1 MKRVVVTGMGII
13 GPVGHT
19 VEEFWSNIK
28 AGCSGIDR
36 VEDPEIVAFANPVAG
51 EVKNFDPKAIFGAR
65 EARRMDRVQQFAVV
79 ASQQAVDDS
88 GLEITEDLGDEVGT
102 LIGTGIGGIATL
114 AESINAFAEKGHRGI
129 SPVAVPQM
137 LNDGIS
143 AKVSMV
149 LGLRGA
155 NYDITSACATGNN
168 TIGDAYDM
176 IRLGRAKAMV
186 AGGSEAAV
194 TPVVVASFH
203 NMKALSAYEGDPTK
217 ASRPFSGD
225 RTGFVIA
232 EGAAVLLLEELEH
245 ALARNAKIY
254 GEMVGYG
261 HTSDAYHVTAPLESG
276 REAARSMK
284 LALREAELQ
293 PEDIHYINAH
303 GTGTPLNDKSET
315 AAIKL
320 GFGEAAYDIPVSS
333 TKSMTGHML
342 GAAGATEAIISLLAM
357 RDGFVPPTINL
368 DVPDPECDLDNVPHE
383 GRDVEIG
390 NVMSY
395 SAGFGGHNTAVIF
408 SKFEA

>member
-51 EVKNFDPKAIFGAR
+51 KVKNFDPKAIFGAR

-155 NYDITSACATGNN
+155 
-168 TIGDAYDM
+168 
-176 IRLGRAKAMV
+176 
-186 AGGSEAAV
+186 
-194 TPVVVASFH
+194 
-203 NMKALSAYEGDPTK
+203 
-217 ASRPFSGD
+217 
-225 RTGFVIA
+225 
-232 EGAAVLLLEELEH
+232 
-245 ALARNAKIY
+245 
-254 GEMVGYG
+254 
-261 HTSDAYHVTAPLESG
+261 
-276 REAARSMK
+276 
-284 LALREAELQ
+284 
-293 PEDIHYINAH
+293 
-303 GTGTPLNDKSET
+303 
-315 AAIKL
+315 
-320 GFGEAAYDIPVSS
+320 
-333 TKSMTGHML
+333 
-342 GAAGATEAIISLLAM
+342 
-357 RDGFVPPTINL
+357 
-368 DVPDPECDLDNVPHE
+368 
-383 GRDVEIG
+383 
-390 NVMSY
+390 
-395 SAGFGGHNTAVIF
+395 
-408 SKFEA
+408 

>member
-1 MKRVVVTGMGII
+1 
-13 GPVGHT
+13 
-19 VEEFWSNIK
+19 
-28 AGCSGIDR
+28 
-36 VEDPEIVAFANPVAG
+36 
-51 EVKNFDPKAIFGAR
+51 
-65 EARRMDRVQQFAVV
+65 
-79 ASQQAVDDS
+79 
-88 GLEITEDLGDEVGT
+88 
-102 LIGTGIGGIATL
+102 TGIGGIATL

>member
-51 EVKNFDPKAIFGAR
+51 KVKNFDPKAIFGAR

>member
-1 MKRVVVTGMGII
+1 
-13 GPVGHT
+13 
-19 VEEFWSNIK
+19 
-28 AGCSGIDR
+28 
-36 VEDPEIVAFANPVAG
+36 
-51 EVKNFDPKAIFGAR
+51 
-65 EARRMDRVQQFAVV
+65 
-79 ASQQAVDDS
+79 
-88 GLEITEDLGDEVGT
+88 
-102 LIGTGIGGIATL
+102 
-114 AESINAFAEKGHRGI
+114 
-129 SPVAVPQM
+129 
-137 LNDGIS
+137 
-143 AKVSMV
+143 
-149 LGLRGA
+149 
-155 NYDITSACATGNN
+155 
-168 TIGDAYDM
+168 
-176 IRLGRAKAMV
+176 
-186 AGGSEAAV
+186 
-194 TPVVVASFH
+194 
-203 NMKALSAYEGDPTK
+203 KALSAYEGDPTK